1 MKKIRLGKIKN
12 LVYLIVISILSALLY
27 VLLTINL
34 GDIVNFGYEGN
45 LEGMLSLIPTFI
57 GIVIL
62 NLLIELL
69 NIRIKASYIKNSLIL
84 IKETYIK
91 KLLKQDITQLQKE
104 HVSTYRSQ
112 LTQDMDR
119 YEVKFFEQMPQ
130 FLSMVIMGIGSIII
144 LYSVNK
150 FIAFAAI
157 VLVVVFGF
165 ITAKSGEP
173 LRQGESKKSESL
185 NAYTSFLDESLDG
198 FEVIKQHQLEEVR
211 KEIFWKHAKNVQD
224 DNYELDK
231 KVTIVDAKNMFVLML
246 VISVSLIG
254 GLAFAN
260 KGNAGFGD
268 VIKIIMAFSN
278 VMWPMQQLM
287 PTITQMNSIQEVL
300 KGFDKSLTVPET
312 NRPESVKEFQNINFE
327 NADLGYTDP
336 ILKEVNLRVQKGEK
350 VLIVGPSGA
359 GKSTILKTM
368 RQSLLPIKGRVNM
381 NQIALNHINA
391 LDYYRLFATVDQ
403 VGFIFNGTLKEN
415 ITLHQDVEKGR
426 IEEALKRV
434 HLEELDLNMQLINNG
449 ANLSGGQRARLLS
462 ARALCLEASIIICDE
477 IFAALDSEVARTI
490 EEDLLRCEQ
499 AIVNVSHIY
508 FEENLDSY
516 DAIYHVYDGEVKQVS
531 EKQFLVDEMLKG

>member
-12 LVYLIVISILSALLY
+12 LVYLIFTTILSSFFY
-27 VLLTINL
+27 VSITVNL
-34 GDIVNFGYEGN
+34 GDIVDFGYEGN

-57 GIVIL
+57 GIVVL
-62 NLLIELL
+62 NLLIDIF
-69 NIRIKASYIKNSLIL
+69 NIRVKASYIKNSLIL
-84 IKETYIK
+84 MKEVYIK

-104 HVSTYRSQ
+104 HVPTYRSQ

-119 YEVKFFEQMPQ
+119 YEVKFFEQVAQ
-130 FLSMVIMGIGSIII
+130 FLSMVVMGISSIII
-144 LYSVNK
+144 LYTVSK
-150 FIAFAAI
+150 FIALAAV
-157 VLVVVFGF
+157 VLIVVFGF

-185 NAYTSFLDESLDG
+185 NTYTAYLEESLDG

-211 KEIFWKHAKNVQD
+211 KEIFWKHAKKVQE

-231 KVTIVDAKNMFVLML
+231 RVTIVDAKNMFVFML
-246 VISVSLIG
+246 VISVSLLG

-268 VIKIIMAFSN
+268 VVKVIMAFSN
-278 VMWPMQQLM
+278 VMWPMQQLI
-287 PTITQMNSIQEVL
+287 PTITQMTSIQEVL
-300 KGFDKSLTVPET
+300 KVFDKSLTVPET
-312 NRPESVKEFQNINFE
+312 NRPESVKEFEEINFE
-327 NADLGYTDP
+327 HADLGYTDP

-368 RQSLLPIKGRVNM
+368 RQSILPIKGHVSM
-381 NQIALNHINA
+381 NQIALNQINA

-415 ITLHQDVEKGR
+415 ITLHQEVDMHR
-426 IEEALKRV
+426 IEEALRRV
-434 HLEELDLNMQLINNG
+434 HLEDLDLNMQLINNG

-462 ARALCLEASIIICDE
+462 ARALCLEASIIVCDE

-508 FEENLDSY
+508 FEENLDFY

-531 EKQFLVDEMLKG
+531 DKQFLVDEMLKG